1 MRVRSLVVFVV
12 LVLLVSACA
21 SDESDSGQTAGD
33 AESPDT
39 TVASAVEA
47 EEEAVETEEPAPS
60 DDAASSASSGDAT
73 AVVTLENGETYTFGI
88 LCGLEP
94 QVAAGVPIL
103 FTVGSYDDPTSL
115 DVTQFGAAGEDL
127 DQVIADMLAGA
138 ASISLYDSTTFDVL
152 WEADTLYGNEV
163 VLEIDGNT
171 VTGHAAFVQGGELG
185 NPTVEGELVAN
196 C

>member
-1 MRVRSLVVFVV
+1 MRIRSLVVFVV

-21 SDESDSGQTAGD
+21 SDQSESEQTTAD
-33 AESPDT
+33 TESSDT
-39 TVASAVEA
+39 TVANTVEA
-47 EEEAVETEEPAPS
+47 QEEAVEAEEPAPS
-60 DDAASSASSGDAT
+60 DDATSSESSGDAT
-73 AVVTLENGETYTFGI
+73 AVVTLENGETYSFDI

-94 QVAAGVPIL
+94 QISAGVPIL
-103 FTVGSYDDPTSL
+103 FTVVSYDDPINL

-138 ASISLYDSTTFDVL
+138 ASISLYDSTTYDTA
-152 WEADTLYGNEV
+152 WEANTLYGNEV

-171 VTGHAAFVQGGELG
+171 VTGHGVFVQGGELG